1 MTDFGKFFGCELPKS
16 IQEWKKFADAN
27 MFKFNKI
34 FKLNYKKYNA
44 NIKFQSND
52 GIIAMLRKDDRIFF
66 VTKFQYMGDKL
77 DFSDVT
83 YRCDIK
89 ELTNVGLKEE
99 VKYRHGDFSGG
110 IFAGARLLHTFD
122 NFKDM
127 NRKIKEYLDD

>member
-1 MTDFGKFFGCELPKS
+1 MDFRKFRGELPKS
-16 IQEWKKFADAN
+16 VQDWKKFADSN

-34 FKLNYKKYNA
+34 FKLNYKKYKA

-66 VTKFQYMGDKL
+66 VTKFQYMGEKL

-89 ELTNVGLKEE
+89 ELMDDQLKEQ
-99 VKYRHGDFSGG
+99 VNHYKDFSGG
-110 IFAGARLLHTFD
+110 VFAGARLLHSFD